1 MLSLTPE
8 ESSALWLSVK
18 VAGWCTGLSLIPA
31 VWLAWLL
38 ARKQFRGKALVDFVV
53 NVDVLGSEGWETIEY
68 FDCCHGHC
76 HLHTQNSDLEPRPI
90 AQLDSIEDVRHAFA
104 QVEQD
109 ARDRARIIREEG

>member
-1 MLSLTPE
+1 MRLQF
-8 ESSALWLSVK
+8 
-18 VAGWCTGLSLIPA
+18 I
-31 VWLAWLL
+31 VW
-38 ARKQFRGKALVDFVV
+38 QRGKALVDFVV